1 MNSLELVL
9 LVAGFFIG
17 VAAAVAAFGFILYCF
32 SEQ

>member
-1 MNSLELVL
+1 MNTLAVVL

-17 VAAAVAAFGFILYCF
+17 VAAAIAAVGFVLYCF

>member
-1 MNSLELVL
+1 MTSLSSVL

-17 VAAAVAAFGFILYCF
+17 VAAAVAAVGFVLYCF